1 MGRSSQKVQTSN
13 CKINKSWGCKVKCS
27 DYSQY
32 CCIVYLKITK
42 RVKFSPQEKK
52 NSSMLTVNQTY
63 DDHLVIYTYIELSYC
78 TPETNITL
86 HVGYTT
92 TKIIFHSG

>member
-1 MGRSSQKVQTSN
+1 
-13 CKINKSWGCKVKCS
+13 
-27 DYSQY
+27 
-32 CCIVYLKITK
+32 
-42 RVKFSPQEKK
+42 
-52 NSSMLTVNQTY
+52 MLTVNQTY